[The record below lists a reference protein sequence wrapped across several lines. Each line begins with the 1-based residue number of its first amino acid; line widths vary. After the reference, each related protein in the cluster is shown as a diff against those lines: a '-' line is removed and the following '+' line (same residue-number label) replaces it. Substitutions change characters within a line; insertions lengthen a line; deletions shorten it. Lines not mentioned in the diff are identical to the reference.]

1 MRGNINFSMV
11 YTESLR
17 HQSFWHNYQSCGI
30 IQKNPE
36 CLIMSVEM
44 YLNMNRLY
52 KSNQ

>member
-1 MRGNINFSMV
+1 MRGNINFSLV

-36 CLIMSVEM
+36 CLIMCVEM